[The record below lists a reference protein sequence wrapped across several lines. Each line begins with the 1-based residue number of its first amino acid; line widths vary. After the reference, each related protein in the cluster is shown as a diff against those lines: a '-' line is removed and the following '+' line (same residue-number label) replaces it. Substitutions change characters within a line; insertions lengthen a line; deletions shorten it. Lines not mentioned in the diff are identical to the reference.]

1 MNPTQKHVEIG
12 DAALTLHFNFGMM
25 RVAEKEIGSPIFSAF
40 KAMQSGEVSL
50 DIISVLWWAALNRK
64 HKMTREAADN
74 LVDDAGMDQVA
85 TWVMEGLTEYMGGA
99 KAEGKQEPVGN
110 APKSKAKKSTTS
122 RS

>member
-1 MNPTQKHVEIG
+1 MNPTQKNVEIG
-12 DAALTLHFNFGMM
+12 DVALTLHFNFGMM

-40 KAMQSGEVSL
+40 KAMEAGEVSL

-85 TWVMEGLTEYMGGA
+85 KWVMEGLTDYMGGSKA
-99 KAEGKQEPVGN
+99 KEEPVGN
-110 APKSKAKKSTTS
+110 APKAKAKAKN
-122 RS
+122 